1 MDKVCWEF
9 KKGED
14 IRVRCLETE
23 DGYTIEVKGN
33 KEALKQWKQ
42 MCCAPT
48 GEICRGTICC

>member
-42 MCCAPT
+42 MCCVPMS
-48 GEICRGTICC
+48 EMCKGTICC